1 MHAARREQLLIADE
15 SRVRGAAGVGLYLV
29 LALCCVQWAGVA
41 LWTLGQ
47 PAPRALVPLIL
58 VLLAGLGLA
67 RAGGPGRRDC
77 ARALI
82 AAGVLLAV
90 ALAIM
95 RATYDL
101 SYDGQAYHQGA
112 MLALLQGWRAGQP
125 APVDA
130 SNARWIEHYPA
141 ASWLV
146 GAAWASALNHLE
158 AARVQNLLW
167 CVASVLL
174 TREAL
179 RPMPGVGD
187 ASRWLT
193 AAVVGANPV
202 VIAQLLSNY
211 NDGLLYSVLVVA
223 VAAGLIGLR
232 THRPLW
238 RVTAALA
245 LCFAANLKFTGLIYA
260 AITVAG
266 AGVALWWSG
275 QRAQARRVAL
285 GGLLSLALAVLL
297 LGWHPYVSNLL
308 ERGHPF
314 WPLFGAGKVDIMSM
328 NTPDLIA
335 QAGPWQR
342 WWMANLSL
350 PVPLSSPPNYFWR
363 GELRAES
370 VAVMGGAD
378 CRIGGFG
385 LLYPLV
391 LCLLV
396 PGLAWAGVARLRGV
410 RLARGGLL
418 LVIAVL
424 AVPVLINPQNWWAR
438 YVPQQWAVTAGLLLL
453 LASLPQPALR
463 RLGVAGLVLLA
474 LNAAVA
480 VAATTRAQVRG
491 TQAWQATL
499 HELKA
504 QSAAHALSVDLGDQ
518 IGIAARL
525 REAGVRFQPRAEPGC
540 PTGRN
545 PLPAELAYLGS
556 LRICEPDP
564 SPDPGA
570 AAPQPGAR

>member
-1 MHAARREQLLIADE
+1 MIADE
-15 SRVRGAAGVGLYLV
+15 SRVRGTTGAALYLV
-29 LALCCVQWAGVA
+29 LSLCGVQWAGVG
-41 LWTLGQ
+41 LWALGQ

-67 RAGGPGRRDC
+67 LAGRSGLRAC
-77 ARALI
+77 ARALL
-82 AAGVLLAV
+82 AAWALLAA
-90 ALAIM
+90 ALAIVLS
-95 RATYDL
+95 TYDL

-125 APVDA
+125 TPVDA
-130 SNARWIEHYPA
+130 SNALWIEHYPA
-141 ASWLV
+141 ASWVV

-167 CVASVLL
+167 CLASVLL

-202 VIAQLLSNY
+202 VIAQSLSNY

-238 RVTAALA
+238 WAMAALA

-266 AGVALWWSG
+266 AVAALWWSG
-275 QRAQARRVAL
+275 QRAGARRVAL
-285 GGLLSLALAVLL
+285 GGLLSLVLAVLL

-335 QAGPWQR
+335 QAGPLQR

-350 PVPLSSPPNYFWR
+350 PVPLSSAPNYVWR

-378 CRIGGFG
+378 VRIGGFG

-391 LCLLV
+391 LGLLV
-396 PGLAWAGVARLRGV
+396 PGLAWAGVVRLRGA
-410 RLARGGLL
+410 RLARRGLL

-438 YVPQQWAVTAGLLLL
+438 YVPQQWAATAGLLLL

-463 RLGVAGLVLLA
+463 RLGVAGLALLA

-480 VAATTRAQVRG
+480 VAATTRANVRG

-499 HELKA
+499 HALKA
-504 QSAAHALSVDLGDQ
+504 QSAAHALSVDLGNQ

-545 PLPAELAYLGS
+545 PLPAELAYLGT
-556 LRICEPDP
+556 LRICAPDDLAP
-564 SPDPGA
+564 PGA
-570 AAPQPGAR
+570 PAPQPGAP